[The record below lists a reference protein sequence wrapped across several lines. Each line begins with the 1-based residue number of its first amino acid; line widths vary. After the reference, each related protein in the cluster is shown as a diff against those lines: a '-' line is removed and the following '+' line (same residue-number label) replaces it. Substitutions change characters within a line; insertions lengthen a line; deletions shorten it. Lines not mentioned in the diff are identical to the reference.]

1 MFIGY
6 VYEFYCK
13 VSHKYYIGQ
22 TMRTMNVRVRE
33 HLKKATKV
41 SQNHFHNALHKYGIE
56 NFEINVLH
64 SVEKESRSELVEE
77 LNRLEM
83 LEIETHDSLENGY
96 NSNSGGK
103 RYVLSQRLK
112 NQLSESH
119 KGIEFSAEHR
129 RHLSE
134 ANVGNPN
141 LINSLKGRVVTE
153 ETRKKISESVKKSY
167 TDEHKKK
174 ISAIHKGKTVS
185 DTQKEKLRKANLG
198 KKHSDETKKKIG
210 EITKQKARDPE
221 YIRKISESV
230 RRSWIIRKQK
240 KQEQEA

>member
-1 MFIGY
+1 MFVGY

-13 VSHKYYIGQ
+13 ISHKYYIGQ
-22 TMRTMNVRVRE
+22 TMRSMNVRVKE
-33 HLKKATKV
+33 HLKKAEKSTR
-41 SQNHFHNALHKYGIE
+41 NHFHNALHKYGIE
-56 NFEINVLH
+56 NFEIQILH
-64 SVEKESRSELVEE
+64 TVKKETHAELVEE
-77 LNRLEM
+77 LNL
-83 LEIETHDSLENGY
+83 LEILEIKSHNSLENGY

-103 RYVLSQRLK
+103 RYILSQKLRDI
-112 NQLSESH
+112 LSESH
-119 KGIEFSAEHR
+119 KGIEFSEEHI

-134 ANVGNPN
+134 ANLGNPN

-174 ISAIHKGKTVS
+174 TSAAHKGKIVS
-185 DTQKEKLRKANLG
+185 DTQKEKLREANLG
-198 KKHSDETKKKIG
+198 KKHSEETKKKLSK
-210 EITKQKARDPE
+210 ITKQKAKDPE